1 MEGAGKSVLKFRQMK
16 SFFKELLEYN
26 HHFNQKL
33 GDIFNE
39 HPNKTSEKAIQLYSH
54 ILNAHQIWN
63 NRIDPKQKTFAV
75 WDIHPVQHC
84 KHIDRMNHE
93 HSSLILDRFDLNETI
108 HYANTKGQLF
118 SNSIRDM
125 LFHVINHST
134 YHRGQ
139 IATDFRKNGLE
150 PLMTDYIFYKR

>member
-63 NRIDPKQKTFAV
+63 NRIAPKQRLSQYGKF
-75 WDIHPVQHC
+75 IP
-84 KHIDRMNHE
+84 
-93 HSSLILDRFDLNETI
+93 F
-108 HYANTKGQLF
+108 NT
-118 SNSIRDM
+118 
-125 LFHVINHST
+125 VST
-134 YHRGQ
+134 LTG
-139 IATDFRKNGLE
+139 
-150 PLMTDYIFYKR
+150 

>member
-1 MEGAGKSVLKFRQMK
+1 MK

-39 HPNKTSEKAIQLYSH
+39 HPDKISQKAIQLYSH
-54 ILNAHQIWN
+54 ILNAHRIWN
-63 NRIDPKQKTFAV
+63 NRIESGQKAFAV
-75 WDIHPVQHC
+75 WEVHLIQHC
-84 KHIDRMNHE
+84 KSIDKMNHE
-93 HSSLILDRFDLNETI
+93 QSLLILDKFDLEEIISYN
-108 HYANTKGQLF
+108 NTKGQAF
-118 SNSIRDM
+118 NNSIRDM

-139 IATDFRKNGLE
+139 IATDFRQNGLE
-150 PLMTDYIFYKR
+150 PLITDYIFYKR